1 MINGFLIKKLDM
13 TRKYDQNGEVVPVTR
28 CRADPCFVVNVLSN
42 NDTKVQLAAGRKKR
56 AIKPLRGLMEKA
68 KLDHPPE
75 IIREFK
81 WNDDKKKPKIGQK
94 IKISDV
100 FEPNSKVNLIGVSKG
115 RGFTGVVKR
124 WNFRT
129 QPRTHGQKQR
139 WRAPGAIGAQTPG
152 RVIKGKK
159 MPGHHGNQQ
168 VTIKNLTILE
178 IDEKN
183 NQLLI
188 KGGIPGHKNG
198 WLQVINHG

>member
-1 MINGFLIKKLDM
+1 MINGFLVKKLDM
-13 TRKYDQNGEVVPVTR
+13 TRMYNEDGEIVPVTR
-28 CRADPCFVVNVLSN
+28 CQADPCFIIDVR
-42 NDTKVQLAAGRKKR
+42 NDKGEKVQLAAGRKKN
-56 AIKPLRGLMEKA
+56 AVKPIIGLMKKA
-68 KLDHPPE
+68 KLDHLPE

-81 WNDDKKKPKIGQK
+81 WKDEKKPKIGKK
-94 IKISDV
+94 IKITDV
-100 FEPNSKVNLIGVSKG
+100 LSPQSKIDVIGVSKG

-159 MPGHHGNQQ
+159 MPGHYGNQQ
-168 VTIKNLTILE
+168 VTIQNLTVVE
-178 IDEKN
+178 IDKKN

-188 KGGIPGHKNG
+188 KGGLPGHKNG
-198 WLQVINHG
+198 WVQVIKND